1 MTQVYAEIPTNP
13 IKTRLKSPFVKLFI
27 RSSLI
32 SFHINPSGALKPIIT
47 KYMSIPKQEIV
58 YWGLQANSIARAYR
72 TLTSSAQTCPI
83 IFFTF
88 VVLALDVYNVSQ
100 WIVILGILWAIF
112 WQLGLESL
120 NDLFRANRPP
130 DF

>member
-1 MTQVYAEIPTNP
+1 
-13 IKTRLKSPFVKLFI
+13 
-27 RSSLI
+27 
-32 SFHINPSGALKPIIT
+32 
-47 KYMSIPKQEIV
+47 MSIPKQEIV

-120 NDLFRANRPP
+120 NDLFRANGPP